1 MPDRYTGGATG
12 GHVHA
17 HASAALYSVGC
28 MPLAGWDE
36 LGLCMATAH
45 AAALVFLVR
54 SLHASR
60 DVMPRRERGW
70 GESGAR
76 PSISTSTKWGKFKT
90 LFDIA

>member
-60 DVMPRRERGW
+60 DVMPRREWGGASLGLGRPCNIDTALN
-70 GESGAR
+70 GESSR
-76 PSISTSTKWGKFKT
+76 PSST
-90 LFDIA
+90 

>member
-17 HASAALYSVGC
+17 HASAALYPVGC

-54 SLHASR
+54 SLHASHDEVCR
-60 DVMPRRERGW
+60 
-70 GESGAR
+70 GAR
-76 PSISTSTKWGKFKT
+76 GASLGLGHAISTSTKWGKFKT
-90 LFDIA
+90 VFDIA